1 MVAEKR
7 RLVKAGDLIEMPKA
21 INNTSKRRPT
31 NKLPGWHLTSQK
43 SMEFIKEAHE
53 RKVAN
58 EAKKQKKEDITKQAL
73 KEAAKKER
81 EAKKKRGP
89 RK

>member
-21 INNTSKRRPT
+21 INNTSKRRP

-43 SMEFIKEAHE
+43 SMDFIKEAHE